1 MAAYLHVTV
10 EETTTVTRRSE
21 RKGRP
26 SATMPV
32 EEVTT
37 YQAQITVQRVESAL
51 AEASRLVGWRINVT
65 TSPAEALSLVDA
77 MARYRD
83 EWTAEHG
90 YHRWKWGA
98 IPALPLFLHIEW
110 RICGLMRLLLIGL
123 QVLTLLEWQARR
135 SLAAEQATL
144 AGLAPGNPKM
154 ATARPTAERLLRV
167 FTNLHLLIHQV
178 GDQRVGQVLEALAP
192 LQQPPMCY
200 GYRRRSMAFRPD

>member
-1 MAAYLHVTV
+1 M
-10 EETTTVTRRSE
+10 TRRSE

-90 YHRWKWGA
+90 STAGSGA
-98 IPALPLFLHIEW
+98 
-110 RICGLMRLLLIGL
+110 
-123 QVLTLLEWQARR
+123 R
-135 SLAAEQATL
+135 SQRCPCSCTSSGGSAA
-144 AGLAPGNPKM
+144 
-154 ATARPTAERLLRV
+154 
-167 FTNLHLLIHQV
+167 
-178 GDQRVGQVLEALAP
+178 
-192 LQQPPMCY
+192 
-200 GYRRRSMAFRPD
+200 